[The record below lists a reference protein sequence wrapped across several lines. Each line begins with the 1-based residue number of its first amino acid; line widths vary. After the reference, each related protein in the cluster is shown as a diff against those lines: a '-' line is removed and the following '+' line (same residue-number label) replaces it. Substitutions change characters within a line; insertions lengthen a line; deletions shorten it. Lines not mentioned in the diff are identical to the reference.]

1 MAIYSRG
8 KRAKKTK
15 LSKGKIF
22 TIVLILIILA
32 CLGFIIYVHIV
43 ESQIGT
49 GSTDANEI
57 EEVNIIQNVVEQN
70 VIEEKKDEIVDKDI
84 PSSLDGYDVVG
95 QIVMDKYDATRN
107 ILSICTE
114 DSLNVSPTQL
124 LMNPS
129 INEPGNFCIIGHNW
143 DDLFQYLSEMERG
156 DTFYLISR
164 KAKTKVKY
172 KIKEVYVCEPDD
184 LSCLEQNNDGKREV
198 TLITC
203 VIGGAKR
210 IIARAY
216 EA

>member
-8 KRAKKTK
+8 KRAKKGK
-15 LSKGKIF
+15 LNIGKIF
-22 TIVLILIILA
+22 TIILILIILA
-32 CLGFIIYVHIV
+32 CLGFIIYVNIK
-43 ESQIGT
+43 ESQIGKEQPE
-49 GSTDANEI
+49 NEI
-57 EEVNIIQNVVEQN
+57 DETNVIENLVEQN

-95 QIVMDKYDATRN
+95 QIVMDKYDSTRN

-143 DDLFQYLSEMERG
+143 DDLFQYLSEMEKG

-172 KIKEVYVCEPDD
+172 KIDRVYVCEPDD
-184 LSCLEQNNDGKREV
+184 LSCLEQNEDGKREV

-203 VIGGAKR
+203 VIGGARR
-210 IIARAY
+210 IIAKAY